1 MGLFIIPSGKL
12 TVCHGKSPSLIDKS
26 ANYMGHGFNRKLKQI
41 TRGYVMWLFGK
52 TWSVPMCEHPNSWQK
67 DVHILDVETN
77 ILAFIHLM
85 THKYIQYIY
94 MSYPCVMWQIV
105 HPPLQKMGSR
115 KSHPF
120 SHAQPLCTG
129 ARIGGQKQN
138 RIPMVLPSGK
148 LTVGPWKSPIFNGN

>member
-1 MGLFIIPSGKL
+1 
-12 TVCHGKSPSLIDKS
+12 
-26 ANYMGHGFNRKLKQI
+26 
-41 TRGYVMWLFGK
+41 MWLFGK
-52 TWSVPMCEHPNSWQK
+52 TRSVPMCEHPNSWQK

-105 HPPLQKMGSR
+105 HPPLQKMC
-115 KSHPF
+115 HPA
-120 SHAQPLCTG
+120 SPASQILSAMHRACL

-138 RIPMVLPSGK
+138 RIPMVLHGIT
-148 LTVGPWKSPIFNGN
+148 LW

>member
-94 MSYPCVMWQIV
+94 IYVVPMCNVANSSSSFAKNGIPQVPSFQPCAATLHRGKNWRAKTESDTNVYYPLV
-105 HPPLQKMGSR
+105 
-115 KSHPF
+115 
-120 SHAQPLCTG
+120 
-129 ARIGGQKQN
+129 N
-138 RIPMVLPSGK
+138 
-148 LTVGPWKSPIFNGN
+148 